1 MRQHRTSSTLAILL
15 GLLTLS
21 LTGEAQI
28 DSLRSE
34 MMRGNTSG
42 MESYIG
48 SLSKAK
54 RRTLTNR
61 TLLTE
66 IAIAHYDLSE
76 ASAQLRGIESLRT
89 SDDQQRTVE
98 ELTRRLSAA

>member
-1 MRQHRTSSTLAILL
+1 MMNIMMRQHSKIALLGLLL

-54 RRTLTNR
+54 R
-61 TLLTE
+61 
-66 IAIAHYDLSE
+66 LS
-76 ASAQLRGIESLRT
+76 LIHI
-89 SDDQQRTVE
+89 
-98 ELTRRLSAA
+98 